1 VSGRRHLAA
10 IGVFLAGLAAAAA
23 GWALDEKE
31 EEEAK
36 ERIRYA
42 TPAPQMDKLA
52 VLRGEWK
59 SQETWEDPG
68 RWKRPGY
75 EGYPGP
81 GGSRTARVDEGP
93 GGFSLLWTET
103 GRGPMGGYE
112 TRRIL
117 SWDPAAMVYRLD
129 SVHSLFPGI
138 VRLSGSAEKGA
149 FLFRGEDPTLGDKR
163 SVRIRWKDLSETG
176 WTEVVE
182 ASERGGPFKLVVTA
196 RFERVGKQSEAR
208 AGP

>member
-1 VSGRRHLAA
+1 MSGRSLAA
-10 IGVFLAGLAAAAA
+10 IGAGILLAACAAVA
-23 GWALDEKE
+23 RERDGKE
-31 EEEAK
+31 EEEIK
-36 ERIRYA
+36 GRVRYEA
-42 TPAPQMDKLA
+42 PAPQMGKLA
-52 VLRGEWK
+52 MLRGEWK
-59 SQETWEDPG
+59 SQETWEDPR

-81 GGSRTARVDEGP
+81 GGSRTAKVEDGP

-117 SWDPAAMVYRLD
+117 SWDPAAKVYLLD

-138 VRLSGSAEKGA
+138 VRLSGASDKGA
-149 FLFRGEDPTLGDKR
+149 IVFRGEDRALGEKR
-163 SVRIRWKDLSETG
+163 TVRLTWKDLSDSG

-182 ASERGGPFKLVVTA
+182 VSERGGPFRPVVTA
-196 RFERVGKQSEAR
+196 KFERVAKQSESGV
-208 AGP
+208 GP